1 MMKGRNLLV
10 FLYIYLLVFL
20 LSFISLTLLKIV
32 NIPLHWVEI
41 TITKELYTPVQSQQT
56 IKKNDVT
63 KVYTTPYDHFR
74 NNMTAYDQILYVQR
88 NYAMY
93 DNIQRQQLLNEVIES
108 INNHNNQLERNVVF
122 QEMKE
127 TGLGNSMLALASSFM
142 VSRLLN
148 ASFHGI
154 FLFFVFYIVFWP
166 LYSKS
171 FDSPLVSIATNIGC
185 IYLIHL

>member
-10 FLYIYLLVFL
+10 FLYIYLIVFL
-20 LSFISLTLLKIV
+20 LSFVSLTLLKIV
-32 NIPLHWVEI
+32 NIPLRWVEI
-41 TITKELYTPVQSQQT
+41 TITKELYTPVQNQQS
-56 IKKNDVT
+56 IKKEDVRRA
-63 KVYTTPYDHFR
+63 YTTPYDHFR

-93 DNIQRQQLLNEVIES
+93 DTLQRQQLLNEVIES
-108 INNHNNQLERNVVF
+108 INNHNNHLERNVVF

-154 FLFFVFYIVFWP
+154 FIFFVFSHSILAFVF
-166 LYSKS
+166 
-171 FDSPLVSIATNIGC
+171 
-185 IYLIHL
+185 